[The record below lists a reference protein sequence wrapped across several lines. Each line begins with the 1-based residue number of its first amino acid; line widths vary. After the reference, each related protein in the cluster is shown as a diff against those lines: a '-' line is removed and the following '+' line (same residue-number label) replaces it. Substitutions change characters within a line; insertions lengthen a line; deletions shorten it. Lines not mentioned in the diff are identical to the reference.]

1 MRRPHLL
8 TIPMV
13 LALASMVGC
22 AARAKKST
30 AGTLADL
37 HNVPPDVK
45 DVTVENGLDQALEQ
59 YRKIV
64 EETPKTAMTPEAMRR
79 LADLQIEKQY
89 GIRVGNGKPREMAAP
104 KPAQA
109 LVGEQANRRNPDA
122 VVSGASRRESDKD
135 FERRTTAES
144 PIQASNNASAPATD
158 ELLAGADPKGP
169 REAIALY
176 DR

>member
-1 MRRPHLL
+1 MMPRPPLL

-13 LALASMVGC
+13 FALAIMVGC
-22 AARAKKST
+22 AARAKKNT

-37 HNVPPDVK
+37 HKVPPDVK

-79 LADLQIEKQY
+79 LADLQVEKQY

-104 KPAQA
+104 KSARSI
-109 LVGEQANRRNPDA
+109 VGEQANRPNRNTVA
-122 VVSGASRRESDKD
+122 GAARRESDKD
-135 FERRTTAES
+135 FERRTTAEGAI
-144 PIQASNNASAPATD
+144 PAS
-158 ELLAGADPKGP
+158 
-169 REAIALY
+169 
-176 DR
+176 

>member
-1 MRRPHLL
+1 MHRLHLL
-8 TIPMV
+8 IIPMV
-13 LALASMVGC
+13 LALAFTVGC
-22 AARAKKST
+22 AARAKKNT

-37 HNVPPDVK
+37 HKVAPDVK

-79 LADLQIEKQY
+79 LADLQVEKQY

-109 LVGEQANRRNPDA
+109 IVGARRNPDA
-122 VVSGASRRESDKD
+122 
-135 FERRTTAES
+135 
-144 PIQASNNASAPATD
+144 
-158 ELLAGADPKGP
+158 
-169 REAIALY
+169 
-176 DR
+176 

>member
-1 MRRPHLL
+1 MRRLHLL

-13 LALASMVGC
+13 LALAFMVGC
-22 AARAKKST
+22 AARAKKNT

-37 HNVPPDVK
+37 HKVAPDVK

-79 LADLQIEKQY
+79 LADLQVEKQY
-89 GIRVGNGKPREMAAP
+89 GIRTGNAKPREMAAP

-109 LVGEQANRRNPDA
+109 IAGSQPGSPNPA
-122 VVSGASRRESDKD
+122 AAAASVSLHESDQD
-135 FERRTTAES
+135 FERRTTAEAG
-144 PIQASNNASAPATD
+144 ILASS
-158 ELLAGADPKGP
+158 
-169 REAIALY
+169 
-176 DR
+176 